1 MRQGGRR
8 IENEAGWYDRGC
20 REEEKR
26 QGSGSMVWRW
36 KSFAVKEEAG
46 NWIKGLEVEEVYCK
60 RRGREVDQGSGGG
73 RGLEEEAGRWIKGLD
88 GEEV

>member
-26 QGSGSMVWRW
+26 QGRGSRVWRW
-36 KSFAVKEEAG
+36 KSFTVKEEAG
-46 NWIKGLEVEEVYCK
+46 KWIKG
-60 RRGREVDQGSGGG
+60 SG
-73 RGLEEEAGRWIKGLD
+73 RGLTEEAGRWFKGL
-88 GEEV
+88 EV